1 MKLSEEAT
9 RLADL
14 LERLLTDAKFRAE
27 FRKDPAGVARTFGVD
42 KLADELASAQKSMQ
56 TLELRESRSGLAG
69 VVMAAAVEVVGVVDL
84 IQHLQADATRFT
96 PDAAKVVG
104 NLASRT
110 SLDAI
115 KLAGTKPP
123 HEVDLP
129 FPGAEDVVGKHGASL
144 ESEVR
149 PSPGG
154 PQTLSMAQAQ
164 PSDGTEV
171 ETTHHHDH
179 GDASQP
185 RSGEGNASSVFAAIP
200 KDSAPPAQPSALDE
214 VTAVHGGNLTP
225 EAANSYPGNDAP
237 QEQVAT
243 WMGRRARQAGLPAEL
258 PVMASLVESRLR
270 NLDHGDADSVGFFQM
285 RLSIWNKGDYAGYPE
300 NPDLQM
306 QWFIDQ
312 ALKVRQA
319 RLNQGRGDPAGDP
332 EAWGEWIA
340 DIERPAAQFRHRYGL
355 QLDEASR
362 MVSHQQSH
370 AHSGDVAWPAGNL
383 PGEIDLAGLL
393 DNPRLTLPA
402 RALADLK
409 GGLVDQRLVAALARL
424 TESHDVGLSV
434 IKTGHSK
441 FTSSGSVSNHF
452 HGRGIDISMV
462 DGVPVR
468 PGSAAA
474 RELVEKLLALPSSIR
489 PTEVLSPFVIPGSST
504 DAAHLD
510 HIHIAFDDPIGPD
523 FELPQA
529 QPVQHVQPEVQD
541 HGEPIA
547 PVIQRSSGVFA
558 VPHSS
563 EGLTAGH
570 TVELP
575 AVGGGQGA
583 FAEASIAEGDAG
595 SRLLVPP
602 IAPEELANTN
612 AGGVLH
618 GSEFGVPSPEGAL
631 GPTGRVH
638 AGYDLFALGGS
649 PVRAPSAGTV
659 IEVKASRGFS
669 GQLFGGTVKVQCDD
683 GRVWVFRHVD
693 PAPLNKGMRVPAGY
707 KIATVTPWE
716 DGPPHAHVELWK
728 RLEGGYVITNMEDPL
743 IELKRA
749 YSRRR

>member
-1 MKLSEEAT
+1 VKLSEEAA
-9 RLADL
+9 RSADL

-27 FRKDPAGVARTFGVD
+27 FRKDPAGVARNFGVD
-42 KLADELASAQKSMQ
+42 NLADELASVQKSMQ

-104 NLASRT
+104 NLVSRT

-115 KLAGTKPP
+115 KLAEAEQAHAHAHAPP
-123 HEVDLP
+123 
-129 FPGAEDVVGKHGASL
+129 FGGAEDDSGIQGMSVDR
-144 ESEVR
+144 EVR
-149 PSPGG
+149 SGPGA
-154 PQTLSMAQAQ
+154 QTFSVAK
-164 PSDGTEV
+164 
-171 ETTHHHDH
+171 
-179 GDASQP
+179 SQP
-185 RSGEGNASSVFAAIP
+185 PAEADVTPHSDAVEDQSHRRSGEVNASSVFAAVTTDSDPHGRPLDEAPAGIGGSIIP
-200 KDSAPPAQPSALDE
+200 EGADIYPGDDAPP
-214 VTAVHGGNLTP
+214 
-225 EAANSYPGNDAP
+225 
-237 QEQVAT
+237 EQVAI

-285 RLSIWNKGDYAGYPE
+285 RLSIWNKGEYAGYPE
-300 NPDLQM
+300 DPEIQM

-319 RLNQGRGDPAGDP
+319 RLNQGKGDPAVAPAG
-332 EAWGEWIA
+332 WGEWIA
-340 DIERPAAQFRHRYGL
+340 DIERPAEQFRHRYRL
-355 QLDEASR
+355 QLEEASR
-362 MVSHQQSH
+362 LVAQQHSH
-370 AHSGDVAWPAGNL
+370 AHSGDVEWPAGNFA
-383 PGEIDLAGLL
+383 GEIDLAGLL

-424 TESHDVGLSV
+424 TESHEIGLSV

-468 PGSAAA
+468 PGSTAA
-474 RELVEKLLALPSSIR
+474 RDLVEKLLALPKPIR
-489 PTEVLSPFVIPGSST
+489 PTEVLSPFEMPGSST
-504 DAAHLD
+504 DSAHQD
-510 HIHIAFDDPIGPD
+510 HIHIAFDDPIDPD

-529 QPVQHVQPEVQD
+529 QPDVHD
-541 HGEPIA
+541 HAEHIA

-558 VPHSS
+558 AAHSS
-563 EGLTAGH
+563 GETAPGRTVEMPAVYGDIAEAATAGG
-570 TVELP
+570 E
-575 AVGGGQGA
+575 GGFDQ
-583 FAEASIAEGDAG
+583 
-595 SRLLVPP
+595 LVPP

-612 AGGVLH
+612 AGGSLH

-649 PVRAPSAGTV
+649 TVRAPSAGTV
-659 IEVKASRGFS
+659 IEVKASRGSS

-707 KIATVTPWE
+707 EIATVTPWD

-728 RLEGGYVITNMEDPL
+728 KLEGGYVITNMEDPL
-743 IELKRA
+743 VELRRA